1 VSKVESSDLKKFLSS
16 TIPLRF

>member
-1 VSKVESSDLKKFLSS
+1 VSKVESSDLKKVLSS